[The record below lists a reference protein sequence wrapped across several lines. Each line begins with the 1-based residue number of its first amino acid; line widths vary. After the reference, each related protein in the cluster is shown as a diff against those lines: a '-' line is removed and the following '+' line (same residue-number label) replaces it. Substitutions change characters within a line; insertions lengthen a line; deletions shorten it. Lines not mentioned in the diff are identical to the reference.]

1 MINEIN
7 RSIWIEDKMIGCAA
21 IILAGLSYKNE
32 KYLVYGL
39 DLLKKIIDTSFDKV
53 GFPKSRNIRQLNF
66 FLKYFILIREWFK
79 ESQNEIPD
87 YINEIIFLNGQSY
100 SLLLQTINKSL
111 LFNGNQNSDNSKF
124 ENYLKLHNYKFK
136 NDNNEYGGYVVL
148 KNKNIVLSA
157 DIGSSPEK
165 KFSQNYQSGAL
176 SFEIYYNNIKLISN
190 NGYFQNSKHQ
200 LNLISKSTA
209 THSTLSIDNQSSCKF
224 RKDSN
229 GLMKVDKGLKILK
242 KNILF
247 NKDHWSIMGSH
258 DGYLK
263 KYGIVHERKIDFY
276 PNNTKLIGED
286 KLVKKKNFK
295 STNFEIR
302 FHFEPGAKITKTQ
315 DNKSI
320 LIEIENSG
328 WRFFADNHLIDI
340 ETGLYFGNKNSFVE
354 NQNISISGKTR
365 NEEQTIGW
373 QIIKV

>member
-1 MINEIN
+1 M
-7 RSIWIEDKMIGCAA
+7 
-21 IILAGLSYKNE
+21 
-32 KYLVYGL
+32 
-39 DLLKKIIDTSFDKV
+39 
-53 GFPKSRNIRQLNF
+53 
-66 FLKYFILIREWFK
+66 
-79 ESQNEIPD
+79 
-87 YINEIIFLNGQSY
+87 
-100 SLLLQTINKSL
+100 
-111 LFNGNQNSDNSKF
+111 
-124 ENYLKLHNYKFK
+124 
-136 NDNNEYGGYVVL
+136 
-148 KNKNIVLSA
+148 
-157 DIGSSPEK
+157 
-165 KFSQNYQSGAL
+165 
-176 SFEIYYNNIKLISN
+176 YYNNIKLISN

-209 THSTLSIDNQSSCKF
+209 THSTLCIDNQSSCKF

-263 KYGIVHERKIDFY
+263 KYGIIHERKIDFY
-276 PNNTKLIGED
+276 PNNNKLIGED

-302 FHFEPGAKITKTQ
+302 FHFEPGTKITKTQ

-373 QIIKV
+373 QIIKI